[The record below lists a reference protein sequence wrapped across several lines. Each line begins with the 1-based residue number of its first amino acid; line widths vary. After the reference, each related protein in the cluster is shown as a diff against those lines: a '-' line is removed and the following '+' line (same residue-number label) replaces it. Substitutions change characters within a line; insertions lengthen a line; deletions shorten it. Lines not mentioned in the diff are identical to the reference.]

1 MTNEQLAAFIKE
13 GDSEE
18 LKPILWERVKPILYK
33 KADYEYKLR
42 DWLFEKCGIEEWDV
56 RQACYEVY
64 LKALN
69 GYKPDRSEL
78 FTTYLTYPFQN
89 VLNDLLGTRNGKA
102 NNKPLDN
109 CTSLDK
115 PLIGS
120 EGEEMYLVDIIEDT
134 ELEPHDDQISRRDRK
149 RIVRQA
155 VERLNEPYRTVI
167 RQHYFKGMTYGQIG
181 EEKGL
186 SIERI
191 RQLCAKAVRQLRKD
205 EDLRLLVSYGE
216 LSRIGRQFTPYYD
229 WGDGKFFNGFE
240 DSEEYAAAMHELK
253 SNDLSYG
260 QRQAIM
266 YEADYQFQRNRRRA
280 AVNKSTAF

>member
-1 MTNEQLAAFIKE
+1 
-13 GDSEE
+13 
-18 LKPILWERVKPILYK
+18 
-33 KADYEYKLR
+33 
-42 DWLFEKCGIEEWDV
+42 
-56 RQACYEVY
+56 
-64 LKALN
+64 
-69 GYKPDRSEL
+69 
-78 FTTYLTYPFQN
+78 
-89 VLNDLLGTRNGKA
+89 
-102 NNKPLDN
+102 
-109 CTSLDK
+109 
-115 PLIGS
+115 
-120 EGEEMYLVDIIEDT
+120 MYLVDIIEDT